1 MDFSIDVPTCV
12 FNHAYR
18 GALFL
23 ALHPLPPPPPPI
35 RHSFIL
41 FPSPSHSFSRSLAR
55 CVFVPPFIY
64 YLHTPCYRNM
74 SWNKRVHALHSYIII
89 IQMCAHS
96 PLFFCGQFRCFRMK
110 CGCMGDK
117 FIYTKL
123 LRNCRMSKILCNW
136 LGTNA
141 PNTVSTAWKSS
152 FALVSNDPTY
162 VVP

>member
-23 ALHPLPPPPPPI
+23 ALHFPPI

-41 FPSPSHSFSRSLAR
+41 FPSPSHSFSRSLPR